1 MIIPIT
7 EGKRRSVYP
16 PTSEKP
22 PAVATTKLTHFR
34 VREITPIYRDVDIE
48 CAVSE
53 RLRRTGRIHCC
64 EDVAA
69 LFRSLAFES
78 KEHFYAI
85 HLDTKHR
92 ILCLDQVS
100 IGSLSS
106 SIVHPREVFKSIL
119 VSSAAAVIFVH
130 NHPSGDPT
138 PSTEDKVIQQRLVE
152 AGELLGIQVLDHIII
167 GRDGAFESLTYPG
180 ISNMESVAS

>member
-7 EGKRRSVYP
+7 KGKRRTGYP
-16 PTSEKP
+16 PSSEKP
-22 PAVATTKLTHFR
+22 SAAATTKLTNFR
-34 VREITPIYRDVDIE
+34 VREIIPKYRDVDIE
-48 CAVSE
+48 CAILE
-53 RLRRTGRIHCC
+53 RLQRSGRINCC

-69 LFRSLAFES
+69 LFGSLALES

-85 HLDTKHR
+85 HLNTKHR

-130 NHPSGDPT
+130 NHPSGDPA
-138 PSTEDKVIQQRLVE
+138 PSSEDKAIHQRLVE
-152 AGELLGIQVLDHIII
+152 AGELLGIRVLDHIII
-167 GRDGAFESLTYPG
+167 GRDGAFASLTYPG
-180 ISNMESVAS
+180 ISMMESVAS